1 MPQFR
6 YRAIGPGG
14 ESAIGVLEAPDRQ
27 AVLDQ
32 LRAMGM
38 LPVETVES
46 AGGGTV
52 RPPWWKREI
61 RLGGT
66 LSGRGASAK
75 GLGYAVQELAVLLD
89 AGLPLDRS
97 LAIIAGQRE
106 HRGLRPA
113 LVEVLDRVR
122 GGAPLAE
129 AMRDHPA
136 VFPPVAIAL
145 VEAGEAS
152 GALNATLGRLA
163 EMLLRAEQL
172 REQLRSALIYP
183 ILLLFAAGGS
193 VLLLLTVVVP
203 QFEAFFEGSRVALP
217 TATVVV
223 LAASRLLREDG
234 VLLLLALL
242 AALAGLRILL
252 RRPGVRQRMER
263 ALLRAPLA
271 GPLVSRIET
280 ARFARTLGTLVES
293 GVALAGALPIARRTF
308 ANSAIAE
315 AVDAATQSLKE
326 GEGLAGPLE
335 ATGLLPPIAITFL
348 RTGEETGRLG
358 EMLTRLADA
367 LDRDIQK
374 TTARFLSLLVPV
386 ITILLGILV
395 ATVVGAILTAML
407 SINEL
412 AN

>member
-6 YRAIGPGG
+6 YRAIGPDG
-14 ESAIGVLEAPDRQ
+14 EAATGVLEAPDR
-27 AVLDQ
+27 AALLDR
-32 LRAMGM
+32 LRAMGL
-38 LPVETVES
+38 LPVEAEEGAAAT
-46 AGGGTV
+46 
-52 RPPWWKREI
+52 PPWWKREI
-61 RLGGT
+61 RLGG
-66 LSGRGASAK
+66 GGARGAGSAK
-75 GLGYAVQELAVLLD
+75 GLGHAVQELAVLLD

-97 LAIIAGQRE
+97 LAILAGQRE
-106 HRGLRPA
+106 HRALRPA
-113 LVEVLDRVR
+113 LEAVLEQVR

-129 AMRDHPA
+129 AMRAHPA
-136 VFPPVAIAL
+136 VFPAVAIAL

-152 GALNATLGRLA
+152 GALNGALARLA

-183 ILLLFAAGGS
+183 VLLLFAAGGS

-203 QFEAFFEGSRVALP
+203 QFEAFFEGSRVPLP

-223 LAASRLLREDG
+223 LGASRLVREDG
-234 VLLLLALL
+234 ALLLLGLLGLLLALR
-242 AALAGLRILL
+242 AALGRPEARRGLHA
-252 RRPGVRQRMER
+252 

-271 GPLVSRIET
+271 GPLLARIET
-280 ARFARTLGTLVES
+280 ARFARTLGTLVEA
-293 GVALAGALPIARRTF
+293 GVPLAGALPIARRTF
-308 ANSAIAE
+308 ANLAMAE
-315 AVDAATQSLKE
+315 AIDAATQSLKE

-335 ATGLLPPIAITFL
+335 ATGLLPPIAVTFL

-374 TTARFLSLLVPV
+374 TTARFLALLVPV

-412 AN
+412 AA

>member
-1 MPQFR
+1 MPQYR
-6 YRAIGPGG
+6 YRAIGPDG
-14 ESAIGVLEAPDRQ
+14 EAATGVLEAPDR
-27 AVLDQ
+27 AALLDR
-32 LRAMGM
+32 LRAMGL
-38 LPVETVES
+38 LPVEAEEGAAAT
-46 AGGGTV
+46 
-52 RPPWWKREI
+52 PPWWKREI
-61 RLGGT
+61 RLGGKAGGGR
-66 LSGRGASAK
+66 SGSAK
-75 GLGYAVQELAVLLD
+75 GLGHAVQELAVLLD

-97 LAIIAGQRE
+97 LAILAGQRE
-106 HRGLRPA
+106 HRALRPA
-113 LVEVLDRVR
+113 MEAVLEQVR

-129 AMRDHPA
+129 AMRGHPA
-136 VFPPVAIAL
+136 VFPAVAIAL

-152 GALNATLGRLA
+152 GALNGALARLA

-183 ILLLFAAGGS
+183 VLLLFAAGGS

-203 QFEAFFEGSRVALP
+203 QFEAFFEGSRVPLP

-223 LAASRLLREDG
+223 LGASRLVREDG
-234 VLLLLALL
+234 ALLLLGLLGALL
-242 AALAGLRILL
+242 AFRAALARPEARRGLHA
-252 RRPGVRQRMER
+252 

-271 GPLVSRIET
+271 GPLLARIET
-280 ARFARTLGTLVES
+280 ARFARTLGTLVEA
-293 GVALAGALPIARRTF
+293 GVPLAGALPIARRTF
-308 ANSAIAE
+308 ANLAMAE
-315 AVDAATQSLKE
+315 AIDAATQSLKE

-335 ATGLLPPIAITFL
+335 ATGLLPPIAVTFL

-374 TTARFLSLLVPV
+374 TTARFLALLVPV

-412 AN
+412 AA

>member
-1 MPQFR
+1 MPLFR

-14 ESAIGVLEAPDRQ
+14 APVTGSIEGPDLAGALDR
-27 AVLDQ
+27 
-32 LRAMGM
+32 LRAMGL
-38 LPVETVES
+38 LPVEAAEGPAAPAV
-46 AGGGTV
+46 
-52 RPPWWKREI
+52 PPWWKREI
-61 RLGGT
+61 RLGG
-66 LSGRGASAK
+66 GAGSAK
-75 GLGYAVQELAVLLD
+75 GLGHAVQELAVLLD

-97 LAIIAGQRE
+97 LAILAGQRE
-106 HRGLRPA
+106 HRALRPA
-113 LVEVLDRVR
+113 LTEVLEKVR

-129 AMRDHPA
+129 ALRGRPDA
-136 VFPPVAIAL
+136 FPPVAVAL

-152 GALNATLGRLA
+152 GALNATLARLA

-183 ILLLFAAGGS
+183 VLLLIAAGAS
-193 VLLLLTVVVP
+193 ILLLLTVVVP
-203 QFEAFFEGSRVALP
+203 QFEAFFADARAPLP
-217 TATVVV
+217 PATVIV
-223 LAASRLLREDG
+223 LAASRLVREDG
-234 VLLLLALL
+234 ALVLLLLLG
-242 AALAGLRILL
+242 ALALARIAL
-252 RRPGVRQRMER
+252 RRPAAR
-263 ALLRAPLA
+263 AGLHRAALSAPIA
-271 GPLVSRIET
+271 GPLLARIET

-293 GVALAGALPIARRTF
+293 GVPLAAALPIARRTF
-308 ANSAIAE
+308 ANLAMAG

-335 ATGLLPPIAITFL
+335 ATGLMPPIALTFL

-374 TTARFLSLLVPV
+374 TTARFLALLVPV
-386 ITILLGILV
+386 VTILLGLVV

-412 AN
+412 AA